1 MFKRKAPRVI
11 IDAPQDSPTE
21 DPFASIRPQPLTKPT
36 GIEGKTNWFKKHKK
50 QVIIFIALSV
60 ILIAG
65 GVAGAIYLLNNK
77 PVETA
82 NNTTKPT
89 PAPEAPKYYS
99 TLTGAQVQTQAIA
112 NQAVTGIMIENS
124 PDARPQSGLK
134 NSGVVFEAIAEGG
147 ITRFLAVY
155 QEQKPQLVGPV
166 RSVRMY
172 YVDWV
177 AAFDASVAHI
187 GGSSA
192 ALAEVRNGN
201 YRDID
206 QFFNDGAYWRAT
218 DRYAPH
224 NVYTSFEKL
233 DALNA
238 SKGYTASKFTGFTRK
253 DSQAAP
259 APAEGETP
267 SPARASQIAVTIS
280 GPAYNSTYTY
290 NTTTNTYDRSQA
302 GAPHLDREEGQI
314 SPRVVIV
321 LDVQQST
328 IFEDGYRESI
338 AAIGNGKAHIFQDG
352 TVQEVTWTKKSKTDQ
367 ITFTDAEGK
376 DVPLAR
382 GQTWITAVPSNR
394 GGGVSWQ

>member
-1 MFKRKAPRVI
+1 MFKRKAPRVV
-11 IDAPQDSPTE
+11 IDAPQEKPTE
-21 DPFASIRPQPLTKPT
+21 DPFASIRPQPLSQQT
-36 GIEGKTNWFKKHKK
+36 GIENTTNWFKKHKK
-50 QVIIFIALSV
+50 VTIVLIIAGVL
-60 ILIAG
+60 LLTG
-65 GVAGAIYLLNNK
+65 GVASALYIINHK

-82 NNTTKPT
+82 ENTAKPAA
-89 PAPEAPKYYS
+89 APEAPKYYS
-99 TLTGAQVQTQAIA
+99 TLTGAQVQSQAVST
-112 NQAVTGIMIENS
+112 QAVTGIMIENS

-172 YVDWV
+172 YVDWI
-177 AAFDASVAHI
+177 AAFNASVAHI

-192 ALAEVRNGN
+192 ALAEVRNGS

-206 QFFNDGAYWRAT
+206 QFFNAGAYWRAT

-233 DALNA
+233 DQLNV
-238 SKGYTASKFTGFTRK
+238 SKGYTSSQFTGFSRK

-259 APAEGETP
+259 APTEGATP
-267 SPARASQIAVTIS
+267 SSARANQITVTIS
-280 GPAYNSTYTY
+280 GPAYNSSYVY
-290 NTTTNTYDRSQA
+290 NAATNTYDRSQA

-314 SPRVVIV
+314 SPRVVVV

-338 AAIGNGKAHIFQDG
+338 AAIGSGTAHIFQDG
-352 TVQEVTWTKKSKTDQ
+352 TVQEVTWTKKSKTEQ
-367 ITFTDAEGK
+367 ITFTDASGK

-394 GGGVSWQ
+394 GGSVSWQ